1 MRWLYLSSYL
11 FLFCFF
17 LEINIEP
24 PIWKITH
31 DEDDEDDDNVH

>member
-1 MRWLYLSSYL
+1 MVIPVFIFVSVL
-11 FLFCFF
+11 FF